1 MSEKNSN
8 IYNIAENKWIEIG
21 SVDKDKTIENISN
34 VSVVFFLGDNHP
46 SVFEGHELA
55 PISNFNVSERK
66 VVIPAETKVWIASKN
81 GRGKS
86 KIILSE

>member
-1 MSEKNSN
+1 MSVRNSN
-8 IYNIAENKWIEIG
+8 IYNIEENKWIEIG
-21 SVDKDKTIENISN
+21 STDKDKTIENISN

-55 PISNFNVSERK
+55 PVSNFNVSERK
-66 VVIPAETKVWIASKN
+66 VVIPAETRVWVASKN